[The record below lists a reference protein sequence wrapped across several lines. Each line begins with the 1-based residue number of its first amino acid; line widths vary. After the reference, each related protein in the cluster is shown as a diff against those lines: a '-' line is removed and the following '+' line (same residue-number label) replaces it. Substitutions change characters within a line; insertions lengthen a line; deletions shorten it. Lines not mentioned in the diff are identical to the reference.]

1 MAAGYP
7 LAGRLVGLGPLRR
20 ELIPLYAAWSNDRE
34 TSRTAGLSWPMTDD
48 AAERE
53 YERRSAAPDGAYFT
67 IHELGGGLAIGVCHL
82 FEISQRHRRASFG
95 ITIGDAGFRGR
106 GCGTE
111 ATGLALAYAFDELH
125 LSNVM
130 LTTVDFNEAGIR
142 AYRNAGFTEFGRRRA
157 CSAAGGRLVDL
168 IYMECLAEEWRRRGP
183 EQVSGVGEG

>member
-1 MAAGYP
+1 MSTGYP

-48 AAERE
+48 GAARE
-53 YERRSAAPDGAYFT
+53 YERRSSAADGAHFT
-67 IHELGGGLAIGVCHL
+67 IHDLDRGLAIGFCHL
-82 FEISQRHRRASFG
+82 YEISQRHRRASFG
-95 ITIGDAGFRGR
+95 ITIGDAEFRGR

-111 ATGLALAYAFDELH
+111 ATGLALAYAFDELQ
-125 LSNVM
+125 LRNVM
-130 LTTVDFNEAGIR
+130 LTTVDFNQAGIR
-142 AYRNAGFTEFGRRRA
+142 AYRKAGFTEFGRRRA

-183 EQVSGVGEG
+183 EEGPEVGAV